1 MTVPATKPRP
11 QVPQTT
17 AGLLRVLTPEI
28 AKALP
33 RGMDADRIARLVTTE
48 VRKSRNAKIAG
59 IAKQSLEDCTQ
70 ESFAGALLT
79 ASALGLEPG
88 VNGECYLVPY
98 RDNRRRVVECQ
109 LIIGYQGIVK
119 MFWQHPRAARI
130 DAQWVGEN
138 DEFRYS
144 KGLNPILEHVAA
156 KGDRGKPVY
165 FYAIVEVTGAQPL
178 WDVFTA
184 EEIKELRRGKVGS
197 SGDIKDPQHWMERKT
212 ALKQVL
218 KLAPKTTR
226 LDTAIR
232 ADDRPG
238 TDLARSQAMEL
249 PPTVQS
255 TPDYID
261 GEVMDGEQNQGQ
273 PERVT
278 EEPPLPD
285 EPVDEPDPAADVHM
299 ASRKQLAQIKQIR
312 DAEKYDTD
320 AEWFGFLTD
329 MLAAPITRAAD
340 ITAEQAE
347 RIIATFADAPETAT
361 AATEQE
367 N

>member
-1 MTVPATKPRP
+1 MTVPAKTQP
-11 QVPQTT
+11 QPPQTT
-17 AGLLRVLTPEI
+17 AGLLKVLTPEI
-28 AKALP
+28 ARALP
-33 RGMDADRIARLVTTE
+33 RGMDPDRIARLVTTE
-48 VRKSRNAKIAG
+48 VRKSRNAKAAG
-59 IAKQSLEDCTQ
+59 IAKQSLEDCTH
-70 ESFAGALLT
+70 ESLAGSLLT

-98 RDNRRRVVECQ
+98 RDNRRNVVECQ

-119 MFWQHPRAARI
+119 MFWQHPRAARV

-144 KGLNPILEHVAA
+144 KGLNPVLEHVAA
-156 KGDRGKPVY
+156 VGDRGRPVY

-184 EEIKELRRGKVGS
+184 EEIKALRRGKVGS

-232 ADDRPG
+232 VDDRAG

-249 PPTVQS
+249 PPAVAP

-261 GEVMDGEQNQGQ
+261 GEVMGDQDSDE
-273 PERVT
+273 PLT
-278 EEPPLPD
+278 DEEPPTRAP
-285 EPVDEPDPAADVHM
+285 EPSPPADVQM
-299 ASRKQLAQIKQIR
+299 ASRKQLAQLKQIR
-312 DAEKYDTD
+312 DAEKYDSDT
-320 AEWFGFLTD
+320 EWFGFLTD
-329 MLAAPITRAAD
+329 LLATPIGRVAD

-347 RIIATFADAPETAT
+347 RILATFADDNASVVTDSG
-361 AATEQE
+361 QE